1 MLRTLSSILLAAAL
15 TLPAGA
21 ARAQVWVPVWT
32 ASAMPDRGDTDRQGQ
47 PHQFADQ
54 TVRQDLQLASTVKAV
69 RIRFSNELGKEPLVL
84 GATRAGLRGGPLQPV
99 LFDGKPG
106 ATIAPGASLLSD
118 VLELEV
124 PALAELTVSV
134 HLPEPTRP
142 AVRLSAVRFA
152 AGDSEVPDTMRLQ
165 RRQSVV
171 SAVLGER
178 TQAPEAVVVALGDS
192 ITEGGSTTLG
202 ANRSWPSRLGQRLE
216 ERCPGA
222 YVVVNAGIGGNMVV
236 GNGRSPS
243 AISRLDRDVLS
254 LPGVTHVIL
263 LEGLNDIRQKGPQR
277 DRPGASAEDVI
288 AGYRQVVDRLRMHGI
303 KVIGG
308 TLTPILAAPVRE
320 PVIEGPSTEDKRRAL
335 NDFIR
340 GSGLF
345 DAVVDFEA
353 ATADPRYPGRIRAG
367 AHREDGYHPN
377 DEGHRLMAG
386 AVDPALFGPDR
397 CGR

>member
-1 MLRTLSSILLAAAL
+1 MRRHLAAIACAIAL
-15 TLPAGA
+15 AFP
-21 ARAQVWVPVWT
+21 ARAVRAQAWVPVWA
-32 ASAMPDRGDTDRQGQ
+32 ASAMPDRGDTDPQGQ

-54 TVRQDLQLASTVKAV
+54 TVRQDLQLASAVRAV

-84 GATRAGLRGGPLQPV
+84 GQARAGLRGGVQHPV
-99 LFDGKPG
+99 LFDGRAG

-118 VLELEV
+118 VLGLQA
-124 PALAELTVSV
+124 PALAELSVSV

-142 AVRLSAVRFA
+142 AVRLSAVRA
-152 AGDSEVPDTMRLQ
+152 VPGLAEVPDAVRLQ

-178 TQAPEAVVVALGDS
+178 PQAPAAVIVALGDS

-202 ANRSWPSRLGQRLE
+202 ANRSWPSQLGQRLE
-216 ERCPGA
+216 ARCPGA

-243 AISRLDRDVLS
+243 ALSRLDRDVLS

-263 LEGLNDIRQKGPQR
+263 LEGLNDIRQKGQAR
-277 DRPGASAEDVI
+277 DRPGATSADVA
-288 AGYRQVVDRLRMHGI
+288 AGYRQLVDRLRMHGI
-303 KVIGG
+303 AVIGG
-308 TLTPILAAPVRE
+308 TLTPVLAAPVRE
-320 PVIEGPSTEDKRRAL
+320 PVIAGPSTDDKRRAL

-340 GSGLF
+340 GSGVF

-353 ATADPRYPGRIRAG
+353 AVADPGDPGRIRAG

-377 DEGHRLMAG
+377 DEGHRMMAG
-386 AVDPALFGPDR
+386 AIDSALFGPDPCAR
-397 CGR
+397 